1 MKIASLRLSCAGF
14 RLPGIAVT
22 LVGMAVLATA
32 AMAQQPGPPTAEGPM
47 AHRHFPPPKNLKVL
61 PKNLT
66 GDQVVDIMR
75 HWAGD
80 LGQKCSTCHAE
91 YPDHRK
97 NERGE
102 PMLDF
107 PSDAKPQKHMARIM
121 YKMMQVDKNNY
132 VQKVADLDTDTSKPM
147 AAPLTCGTCH
157 RGHLDPEA
165 YVPPKREE
173 RRPEGAPPSRRN

>member
-1 MKIASLRLSCAGF
+1 MG
-14 RLPGIAVT
+14 G
-22 LVGMAVLATA
+22 
-32 AMAQQPGPPTAEGPM
+32 GPM

-66 GDQVVDIMR
+66 HEQVIDIMR

-80 LGQKCSTCHAE
+80 LGQRCSTCHAE
-91 YPDHRK
+91 FPDHRK

-107 PSDAKPQKHMARIM
+107 PSDAKPQKRMARIM
-121 YKMMQVDKNNY
+121 YRMMQTDKNNY
-132 VQKVADLDTDTSKPM
+132 IKKVADMDTDTSKPP

-165 YVPPKREE
+165 YVPPKREH
-173 RRPEGAPPSRRN
+173 REGAPAPRGN

>member
-107 PSDAKPQKHMARIM
+107 PSSRFG
-121 YKMMQVDKNNY
+121 
-132 VQKVADLDTDTSKPM
+132 
-147 AAPLTCGTCH
+147 GT
-157 RGHLDPEA
+157 
-165 YVPPKREE
+165 
-173 RRPEGAPPSRRN
+173 